1 MANTGTFPSK
11 EEVMNE
17 RRVQPNK
24 KKYAP
29 PKIFVYGNIGALT
42 RTIGKNGA
50 VDGGSV
56 RNFKNTKA

>member
-1 MANTGTFPSK
+1 
-11 EEVMNE
+11 MNE